1 MTRKNSPFLGT
12 IICAGCKDTVPQ
24 RSSTHKYCTTKC
36 RDIYYTVT
44 KETFTKNCE
53 VCNEV
58 FSTHRPSTS
67 SCSKF
72 CAAIISAVRR
82 QLYSDEELVHLMLLN
97 KGYGYQRFCEEITST
112 RQRSLSR
119 IDYLVE
125 STLEDTGLNLFNLLN
140 DPAGLIVMPLDEW
153 VAAGKPTVATKHFGG
168 SGNKMRR
175 KEYMAKHELAMEDED
190 SIDRRNRRTSRKVKV
205 YPEFNWGPYTKRQR

>member
-1 MTRKNSPFLGT
+1 
-12 IICAGCKDTVPQ
+12 
-24 RSSTHKYCTTKC
+24 
-36 RDIYYTVT
+36 
-44 KETFTKNCE
+44 
-53 VCNEV
+53 
-58 FSTHRPSTS
+58 
-67 SCSKF
+67 
-72 CAAIISAVRR
+72 
-82 QLYSDEELVHLMLLN
+82 MLLN

-125 STLEDTGLNLFNLLN
+125 TTLEDSGLNLFNLLN
-140 DPAGLIVMPLDEW
+140 DPAGLIIMPLDEW

>member
-1 MTRKNSPFLGT
+1 MTRKNSPYLGT
-12 IICAGCKDTVPQ
+12 IICAGCKDTIPR

-36 RDIYYTVT
+36 RDIYYPVN
-44 KETFTKNCE
+44 KETFTRNCE
-53 VCNEV
+53 VCDEV
-58 FSTHRPSTS
+58 FSTHRKSTV

-72 CAAIISAVRR
+72 CAGVISAVTR
-82 QLYSDEELVHLMLLN
+82 QLYTDEELVYLMLLN
-97 KGYGYQRFCEEITST
+97 KGYGYLRFCEEITST

-140 DPAGLIVMPLDEW
+140 DPAGLIIMPLDEW

-168 SGNKMRR
+168 AGNRMRR
-175 KEYMAKHELAMEDED
+175 TEYMAKYEQAMEDED

-205 YPEFNWGPYTKRQR
+205 FPKFNWGPYTKRQR